1 MAISLVSSGNGFNLM
16 SVPIYKYICG
26 SELATIVFKTDDLPS
41 DVKTIYS
48 EVCAFGGNIF
58 LDGGGGGYM
67 HIMYC
72 VQI

>member
-26 SELATIVFKTDDLPS
+26 SELSTIVFKTEDLPS
-41 DVKTIYS
+41 DVKTIYN
-48 EVCAFGGNIF
+48 EVCAFGVIF
-58 LDGGGGGYM
+58 FGGGRGGGYM

>member
-1 MAISLVSSGNGFNLM
+1 MAISLVSNGNGFNLM

-26 SELATIVFKTDDLPS
+26 KELSTIVFKTEDLPS

-48 EVCAFGGNIF
+48 EVCAFGVIF
-58 LDGGGGGYM
+58 FGGGGGGYM